1 MEHQPEWK
9 GRVNQKDQDGCTV
22 LHVVAAHSPGYL
34 IKRKWRHWAQG
45 MLWAGGPQAL
55 ANSLNRPLGFP
66 CPSCEGLRSKLC
78 LDLNVIGR

>member
-34 IKRKWRHWAQG
+34 IKRKWRNRVRG
-45 MLWAGGPQAL
+45 MLWLEDLRHWRTHLPGHYVFPVHPVTGSGVNFAL
-55 ANSLNRPLGFP
+55 N
-66 CPSCEGLRSKLC
+66 
-78 LDLNVIGR
+78 